1 MEKIGGGGGREGN
14 YNFLFNTRNLFRVS
28 RNPSGLITF
37 RRQKKVVNA
46 RSKSMI
52 ISSLALHQKPTLHD
66 HYYGNTGV
74 IYLSNMHATPIDT
87 CCTVFR
93 PVFCWFWQP
102 QNANSISHETPHRW
116 RSRAAARCFAHFL
129 WVELINYTT
138 SIGAINITYVY
149 EQTRLIRLIRFR
161 FTHVLDQRCTAAHSN
176 NCYCISQVWM
186 DDAYLA
192 GWRAK
197 RTLLLLLCLSNA
209 RSTRRLLAYKRIF
222 ALLFV

>member
-1 MEKIGGGGGREGN
+1 MGKRSVCVVSKKIVEQIANWVRAHLQIDNVSCWRLVWFSWSGGGGGGGREGN

-102 QNANSISHETPHRW
+102 QNANSINHEILHRW
-116 RSRAAARCFAHFL
+116 RSRSAGVL
-129 WVELINYTT
+129 LI
-138 SIGAINITYVY
+138 
-149 EQTRLIRLIRFR
+149 
-161 FTHVLDQRCTAAHSN
+161 
-176 NCYCISQVWM
+176 
-186 DDAYLA
+186 
-192 GWRAK
+192 
-197 RTLLLLLCLSNA
+197 
-209 RSTRRLLAYKRIF
+209 
-222 ALLFV
+222 LFE